1 MEDYVNLRATS
12 TSISDDNVSSYTT
25 SRSSSYSPENDNI
38 PVPTR
43 PEKYIAY
50 ILRHK
55 AIDFGLDIDAR
66 GYVDVNAL
74 INHPQSKAFNFTT
87 SFIRAFVI
95 NDNKHRYELE
105 ETSTTLK
112 IRAVQGHSIR
122 KVSDIDLLTPITNI
136 FAYPNVIHGTYHQ
149 AWTLINEN
157 GLNRMSRNHIHFSIG
172 YLNDEFVQ
180 SGMKKD
186 TQVIIELNAGVAYY
200 NGIPLYISKN
210 NVILSPGIDGVV
222 ERKYFKKVIDVDKK
236 KVLFTTE
243 YTVLLVINAS
253 ALSACV
259 VDCCEWKLLAYASN
273 ICYSSYEDM
282 NRFSM
287 EMVKEGVCKRTWVVV
302 VNRKDEESY
311 CVNVKKLCEG
321 NLLVHPGF
329 YVDYI
334 VVDDTVNES
343 VIVDKQMMFNSGMS
357 KQVNVDYGKYYMEL
371 RNKRKV
377 SLELAKM
384 YEHAHNNTN
393 NNNNNNSSNVNEE
406 QKEFAVSINWCK

>member
-1 MEDYVNLRATS
+1 
-12 TSISDDNVSSYTT
+12 
-25 SRSSSYSPENDNI
+25 
-38 PVPTR
+38 
-43 PEKYIAY
+43 
-50 ILRHK
+50 
-55 AIDFGLDIDAR
+55 
-66 GYVDVNAL
+66 
-74 INHPQSKAFNFTT
+74 
-87 SFIRAFVI
+87 
-95 NDNKHRYELE
+95 
-105 ETSTTLK
+105 
-112 IRAVQGHSIR
+112 
-122 KVSDIDLLTPITNI
+122 
-136 FAYPNVIHGTYHQ
+136 
-149 AWTLINEN
+149 
-157 GLNRMSRNHIHFSIG
+157 
-172 YLNDEFVQ
+172 
-180 SGMKKD
+180 
-186 TQVIIELNAGVAYY
+186 
-200 NGIPLYISKN
+200 
-210 NVILSPGIDGVV
+210 
-222 ERKYFKKVIDVDKK
+222 
-236 KVLFTTE
+236 
-243 YTVLLVINAS
+243 
-253 ALSACV
+253 
-259 VDCCEWKLLAYASN
+259 
-273 ICYSSYEDM
+273 M

-393 NNNNNNSSNVNEE
+393 NNNNNNNNSNVNEE